1 MFREPTGP
9 RYAQGTIPSQTGN
22 GDVSA
27 LAGRLAGAASP
38 QNGDGN
44 TMAVRGTRGAQR
56 TRTDAERAR
65 LYAARRQW
73 NEKQGSRRRRDTLVA
88 VIAGGLIVIG
98 AVVSQTVHA
107 QVTAPAPTP
116 TAPAE
121 SPTPSSA
128 PSTPAAPAQPTQTP
142 DE

>member
-1 MFREPTGP
+1 
-9 RYAQGTIPSQTGN
+9 
-22 GDVSA
+22 
-27 LAGRLAGAASP
+27 
-38 QNGDGN
+38 
-44 TMAVRGTRGAQR
+44 MAVRGTRGAQR

-116 TAPAE
+116 TAPAPTPTAPAE